1 MWNYTLQMKIEES
14 ATSLIQEK
22 FAHMKVLVVR
32 LSTSWEKSVN
42 MEKKNVK
49 HICVSSDTSN

>member
-1 MWNYTLQMKIEES
+1 MWNNTLQMETEES

-22 FAHMKVLVVR
+22 FAHMKVWVVS

-49 HICVSSDTSN
+49 HICVSSDTRN